1 MKYKCLI
8 LDHDDTIVDSTRTV
22 NFPAF
27 LDSLSKLRPG
37 VTMTCEDYFKYNYK
51 PGFTALCF
59 DILKFTEEEMH
70 IQENNWQ
77 WCQSPSRC
85 GHAHWRILQSDQP
98 SKAQPVQHCVIFH
111 AGLLHRVA

>member
-70 IQENNWQ
+70 IQEITG
-77 WCQSPSRC
+77 SL
-85 GHAHWRILQSDQP
+85 IF
-98 SKAQPVQHCVIFH
+98 VIMHLSVLMAFMIYY
-111 AGLLHRVA
+111 GVM

>member
-59 DILKFTEEEMH
+59 DILKFSEEEMH

-77 WCQSPSRC
+77 SYIRD
-85 GHAHWRILQSDQP
+85 HAPVCFDGIHDLLWRYVNEGGTMCYFSFNEAYNH
-98 SKAQPVQHCVIFH
+98 S
-111 AGLLHRVA
+111 

>member
-8 LDHDDTIVDSTRTV
+8 LDRDDTIVDSTRTV

-37 VTMTCEDYFKYNYK
+37 VTMTGEDYFKYNYK

-59 DILKFTEEEMH
+59 DILKFTEER
-70 IQENNWQ
+70 NAYT
-77 WCQSPSRC
+77 
-85 GHAHWRILQSDQP
+85 G
-98 SKAQPVQHCVIFH
+98 K
-111 AGLLHRVA
+111 

>member
-37 VTMTCEDYFKYNYK
+37 VTMTCE
-51 PGFTALCF
+51 A
-59 DILKFTEEEMH
+59 
-70 IQENNWQ
+70 
-77 WCQSPSRC
+77 
-85 GHAHWRILQSDQP
+85 RIY
-98 SKAQPVQHCVIFH
+98 CIMF
-111 AGLLHRVA
+111 

>member
-37 VTMTCEDYFKYNYK
+37 VTMTCEDY
-51 PGFTALCF
+51 LSIIISQ
-59 DILKFTEEEMH
+59 D
-70 IQENNWQ
+70 
-77 WCQSPSRC
+77 
-85 GHAHWRILQSDQP
+85 
-98 SKAQPVQHCVIFH
+98 
-111 AGLLHRVA
+111 LLHYVLIY

>member
-37 VTMTCEDYFKYNYK
+37 VTMTCDDYFKYNYK

-59 DILKFTEEEMH
+59 DILKFSEEEMH

-77 WCQSPSRC
+77 SYIRD
-85 GHAHWRILQSDQP
+85 HA
-98 SKAQPVQHCVIFH
+98 PVCFDGIS
-111 AGLLHRVA
+111 